1 MSIILALKNERIGAL
16 VMTTDITLTNLLFT
30 IVIMYYFI
38 ISQKKNNFFLNIT
51 IIEKRISEK
60 GQSFT
65 I

>member
-30 IVIMYYFI
+30 IVMYYFI